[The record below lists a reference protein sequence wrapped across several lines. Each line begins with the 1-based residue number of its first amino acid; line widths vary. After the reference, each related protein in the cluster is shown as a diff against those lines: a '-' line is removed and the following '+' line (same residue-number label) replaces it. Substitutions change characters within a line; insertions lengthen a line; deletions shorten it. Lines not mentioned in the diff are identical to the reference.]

1 MCAPRCRDPAAD
13 GWSYECIKLGMG
25 EWVRMDE
32 YMAGGSC
39 RNGFLKFRERDFFGP
54 PPAAVKKDANSNTL
68 VFKDSDPLFVRD
80 TIESVN
86 TKSSLGNYFILELVA
101 SVLLLFS
108 SLYVPE
114 FENDFLKQYVSSLTI
129 TAVIM
134 TMKDKRYFCPDGTFM
149 VSTIML
155 FSGAYDVSGERN
167 YVEYSVRVF
176 GQLSGFV
183 IVIAGFVLFNK
194 DITKNGIMT
203 FTYISTNTNISN
215 TFHPELH
222 VNNRIALELF
232 GTFIE
237 AISVSFA
244 LMPLLKV
251 TPEKNDDGRY
261 TTKSESLPPKNKD
274 VWFAAASLG
283 LIHYVLERV
292 FRVTMNPFVTVL
304 YIATGGLAGGPEYY
318 FWGCFV
324 AQLFGLFFACMYC
337 HYFQPSPTVLGS
349 LVAEVRCSCESKIIE
364 SKP

>member
-1 MCAPRCRDPAAD
+1 
-13 GWSYECIKLGMG
+13 
-25 EWVRMDE
+25 MDE
-32 YMAGGSC
+32 YRAGGSC

-54 PPAAVKKDANSNTL
+54 PNLTPNKVENTL
-68 VFKDSDPLFVRD
+68 LMKGVSQSLVSD

-86 TKSSLGNYFILELVA
+86 TKSSLGNCFILELVA

-155 FSGAYDVSGERN
+155 FSGAYDVGDDRN

-251 TPEKNDDGRY
+251 TSEKNDDGRY

-304 YIATGGLAGGPEYY
+304 YIATGGLAGGPDY
-318 FWGCFV
+318 FWGCLAAQFV
-324 AQLFGLFFACMYC
+324 GLFFECMYC
-337 HYFQPSPTVLGS
+337 HYFKPSPTVLSS
-349 LVAEVRCSCESKIIE
+349 LVAESR
-364 SKP
+364 

>member
-1 MCAPRCRDPAAD
+1 
-13 GWSYECIKLGMG
+13 MG

-32 YMAGGSC
+32 YRAGGSC

-54 PPAAVKKDANSNTL
+54 AAEKKVETTL
-68 VFKDSDPLFVRD
+68 ILKGATQLIVGD
-80 TIESVN
+80 TIETVN
-86 TKSSLGNYFILELVA
+86 TKANLANYFILELVA

-108 SLYVPE
+108 CLYVPE

-155 FSGAYDVSGERN
+155 FSGAYDVGNTRN
-167 YVEYSVRVF
+167 YVEYSVRIF
-176 GQLSGFV
+176 GQFVGFV
-183 IVIAGFVLFNK
+183 IVITGFVLFNK

-203 FTYISTNTNISN
+203 FTYISTNTTLSN
-215 TFHPELH
+215 TFRPELRA
-222 VNNRIALELF
+222 NNRITLELF

-251 TPEKNDDGRY
+251 PPEINDDTRF
-261 TTKSESLPPKNKD
+261 TTKSESHPPKNKD
-274 VWFAAASLG
+274 LWYAAVGLG

-292 FRVTMNPFVTVL
+292 FRVTMNPFVTFL
-304 YIATGGLAGGPEYY
+304 YLSTGGLEGGTD
-318 FWGCFV
+318 FVWGSV
-324 AQLFGLFFACMYC
+324 ASQCVGLFLACMYC
-337 HYFQPSPTVLGS
+337 RYFKPSATVLRS
-349 LVAEVRCSCESKIIE
+349 LVA
-364 SKP
+364 